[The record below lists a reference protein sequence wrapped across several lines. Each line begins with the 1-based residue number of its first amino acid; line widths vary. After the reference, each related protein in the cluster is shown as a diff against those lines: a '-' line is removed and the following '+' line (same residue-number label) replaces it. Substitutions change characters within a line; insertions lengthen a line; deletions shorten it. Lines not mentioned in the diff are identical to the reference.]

1 MTKQELITEL
11 SLFNDI
17 ETKAEAN
24 RTLDL
29 LKSIIIRELAAG
41 NEVALGQDFGTFKPT
56 TRSGLTP
63 VTGAPYKSNLVKF
76 SISAAFK
83 RELNK

>member
-1 MTKQELITEL
+1 MTKQELISEL
-11 SLFNDI
+11 MLSNDI

-29 LKSIIIRELAAG
+29 LKSIIIRELLKG
-41 NEVALGQDFGTFKPT
+41 NEVALGQDFGTFKPIV
-56 TRSGLTP
+56 REGKTP
-63 VTGAPYKSNLVKF
+63 VTGKPYKTNLVKF
-76 SISAAFK
+76 SISAPFK

>member
-11 SLFNDI
+11 SLSNDI

-41 NEVALGQDFGTFKPT
+41 NEVALSQDFGTFKPN
-56 TRSGLTP
+56 SL
-63 VTGAPYKSNLVKF
+63 SFLVK
-76 SISAAFK
+76 
-83 RELNK
+83 

>member
-11 SLFNDI
+11 SLSNDI

-56 TRSGLTP
+56 TRYGKTP

-76 SISAAFK
+76 RISAGFK